1 MSEGPSARKQR
12 RWVVWLVDEARR
24 GQLGRESVA
33 EHFSEASLVVVK
45 PLFTLIIDGAD
56 VHDYVASVEDS
67 WVSGTLHVCY
77 TASV

>member
-1 MSEGPSARKQR
+1 
-12 RWVVWLVDEARR
+12 
-24 GQLGRESVA
+24 VA